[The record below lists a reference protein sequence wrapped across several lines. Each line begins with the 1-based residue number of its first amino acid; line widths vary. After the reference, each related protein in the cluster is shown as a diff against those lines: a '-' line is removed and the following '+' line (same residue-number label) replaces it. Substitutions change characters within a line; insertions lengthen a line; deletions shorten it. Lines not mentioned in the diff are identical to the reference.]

1 MSVISRLAVKLLGG
15 YPANDHSRWILINLS
30 ITSAIS
36 GLYMRGQLVFHFLAL
51 SLHSYTTAKYMYVK
65 DPNDRSIE
73 QNTYW
78 GGTLFFLPTK
88 TKSSTVT

>member
-1 MSVISRLAVKLLGG
+1 
-15 YPANDHSRWILINLS
+15 
-30 ITSAIS
+30 
-36 GLYMRGQLVFHFLAL
+36 MRGQLVFHFLAL

-78 GGTLFFLPTK
+78 GGHAVFPSYENKIQYSDLNRK
-88 TKSSTVT
+88 TEMSRAAIYQVRPLNPGLTYLHDFRYI